1 MKHFS
6 ICLFMLLLLVLGKHN
21 GARLPHTGAPAP
33 APLAA
38 QAHPPRLLPR
48 LLPAPPT
55 AGPGPRVA
63 ALMAR

>member
-33 APLAA
+33 LAA
-38 QAHPPRLLPR
+38 QARPSRLLPR
-48 LLPAPPT
+48 LLPGPPA